1 MAVATSVTRAAASP
15 RRVLVVEDD
24 DHIAIALEYVVQGE
38 GMTCDRAANGD
49 EALAMLAH
57 LRPDLIL
64 LDIMLPGASGY
75 EICAFV
81 RRDPALQAVR
91 ILMMTARGSAQ
102 EQRQA
107 IGHGADGFIS
117 KPFDLGA
124 LRAEMGRILAL

>member
-75 EICAFV
+75 QICSFV
-81 RRDPALQAVR
+81 RHDPALRGVR
-91 ILMMTARGSAQ
+91 ILMMTA
-102 EQRQA
+102 
-107 IGHGADGFIS
+107 
-117 KPFDLGA
+117 P
-124 LRAEMGRILAL
+124 